1 MAHDIYVPFFSR
13 SNGAV
18 GHEEIRLEGVE
29 GTTHLFLC
37 LYLASLTSQVVLSV
51 NV

>member
-18 GHEEIRLEGVE
+18 GHEEIRLEVVE
-29 GTTHLFLC
+29 GTTPLFM
-37 LYLASLTSQVVLSV
+37 SV
-51 NV
+51 FG